1 MDISQFKI
9 WISILLVIDFL
20 IVVGVFF
27 YLSGIKKEMEKKVF
41 EKASKEAF
49 EFISPLFDEAE
60 KTAEKFDILIRE
72 KKKIVNQLNKALD
85 SRISTL
91 TFLVNRA
98 ENTINSAS
106 FQNSFESDEIKPL
119 HSNDVKIMELFNQ
132 GLKIEDISKELGISS
147 GEVSMILSLKKKMQ
161 KSFLKG

>member
-20 IVVGVFF
+20 IVAGIFF

-49 EFISPLFDEAE
+49 DLLSPFFNEAE
-60 KTAEKFDILIRE
+60 KTAEKFDMLIRE
-72 KKKIVNQLNKALD
+72 KRKIVNQLNETLD

-98 ENTINSAS
+98 ENAINSAS
-106 FQNSFESDEIKPL
+106 SQNMPEQDEIMPL
-119 HSNDVKIMELFNQ
+119 QSSHAKITELFSK
-132 GLKIEDISKELGISS
+132 GLKVEEISKELGISA
-147 GEVSMILSLKKKMQ
+147 GEVSMILSLRKKMK
-161 KSFLKG
+161 KSF